1 MGSTV
6 RWGRAACPPTPSMS
20 IVDVVGRGHDRPAA
34 DRELPGGQAGV
45 VVHAVDLLD
54 AEAVHQPVLDHG
66 EAAGAALL
74 RRLEDHHRRAGEVAR
89 LGEIL
94 RGAEQHGGVAVMAA
108 GVHLAGHRRLV
119 GKLARLLQ
127 RQGVHVGAQPDH
139 LARAVAGAADDAD
152 HAGAPDPRHHLVAA
166 ERLELLGD
174 RGGGAVDVVE
184 QLGMGMD
191 VAPPGG
197 DLGMEV
203 GNTIDD
209 RHLTAPMAR
218 NATDGGRPSQAS
230 PTVGK
235 SCGTRALRRGASRAS
250 RTRLPAGVKA
260 RNRAGGG
267 ARMGRVGT
275 AGGTLESKRLA
286 AAPAATTVC
295 WAHRVLGTTSAPSR
309 CSLLTGPAGASTP
322 AAASP

>member
-1 MGSTV
+1 
-6 RWGRAACPPTPSMS
+6 MS
-20 IVDVVGRGHDRPAA
+20 IVMLSVEAMIGPLRM
-34 DRELPGGQAGV
+34 RELPGRQAGI

-54 AEAVHQPVLDHG
+54 AEAVHHPVLDHG

-139 LARAVAGAADDAD
+139 LARAVAGAADDTD

-166 ERLELLGD
+166 EPFELLGD
-174 RGGGAVDVVE
+174 RRGGAVDVVE

-191 VAPPGG
+191 VAPPGS

-218 NATDGGRPSQAS
+218 NATDGGHPLQAS

-235 SCGTRALRRGASRAS
+235 SCGTRAPRRSALVCQQNPTALPGSRREIRQGGRARVGHLGAARGRRGVADPRW
-250 RTRLPAGVKA
+250 LG
-260 RNRAGGG
+260 
-267 ARMGRVGT
+267 
-275 AGGTLESKRLA
+275 A
-286 AAPAATTVC
+286 AAPTTVF
-295 WAHRVLGTTSAPSR
+295 RQ
-309 CSLLTGPAGASTP
+309 
-322 AAASP
+322 